1 MFSNLMRQFQDMQ
14 KKMLQ
19 NQESLRSLELS
30 GQSASGAVSIIIS
43 GEGKLLRVNL
53 DDNMMEDKE
62 LLEDALVAAF
72 QDAWGQL
79 QDKRE
84 ASMKDLKVPAGLEKF
99 L

>member
-14 KKMLQ
+14 KKMMQ
-19 NQESLRSLELS
+19 NQESLRSIELS
-30 GQSASGAVSIIIS
+30 GESASGAVKVIVS
-43 GEGKLLRVNL
+43 GEGKVLRVHL
-53 DDNMMEDKE
+53 DDTMMEDKE

-72 QDAWGQL
+72 KDAWTQL

-84 ASMKDLKVPAGLEKF
+84 ASMKDMKIPAGLEKF